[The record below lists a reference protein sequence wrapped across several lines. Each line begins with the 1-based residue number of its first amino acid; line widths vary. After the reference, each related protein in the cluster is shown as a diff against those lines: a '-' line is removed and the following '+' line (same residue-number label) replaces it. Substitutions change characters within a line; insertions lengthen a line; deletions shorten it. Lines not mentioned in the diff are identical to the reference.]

1 MRVSILDDYQD
12 CVRTLRAF
20 TLLRDHEVTI
30 HHEAVQ
36 DRQDLVGN
44 LANAE
49 ALVLIR
55 ERTRVDRLLIEQL
68 PNLRLVSQIG
78 KVADHIDLRACSE
91 RGITVCEGEG
101 SGASTAELTWGLVL
115 ASRRHIVGE
124 ANRLRAGAWQGYL
137 GQQLRGTQLGIWS
150 YGRVGRQ
157 VARYGQAFGM
167 RVIVWGGAA
176 STAAAI
182 QDGFEVAASR
192 QAFFAESDVV
202 SLHLR
207 LGPDTRGTVIDAD
220 LQAMKPS
227 ALLVNSS
234 RAELIAPGALVA
246 ALQAGRPG
254 FAAVDVFEREPVI
267 AADEPLLQLPNALC
281 TPHLGYVER
290 DNYERYFGIAFANIN
305 AFASGQPCNV
315 VRTQRGAS

>member
-20 TLLRDHEVTI
+20 TLLQGHEVTV
-30 HHEAVQ
+30 HRELAQ
-36 DRQDLVGN
+36 DPRELARK

-55 ERTRVDRLLIEQL
+55 ERTRVDRVLLEQL
-68 PNLRLVSQIG
+68 PHLRLVSQIG
-78 KVADHIDLRACSE
+78 KVAAHIDLQACSE
-91 RGITVCEGEG
+91 RGITVCEGQG
-101 SGASTAELTWGLVL
+101 SGAATAELTWALML
-115 ASRRHIVGE
+115 ASRRHIVDE
-124 ANRLRAGAWQGYL
+124 ANRLRAGAWQGSL
-137 GQQLRGTQLGIWS
+137 GQQLHGTQLGIWS
-150 YGRVGRQ
+150 YGRIGRQ
-157 VARYGQAFGM
+157 IARYGQAFGM

-182 QDGFEVAASR
+182 QDGFGVAASR

-207 LGPDTRGTVIDAD
+207 LVPDTRGVVTGAD

-246 ALQAGRPG
+246 ALKAGRPG
-254 FAAVDVFEREPVI
+254 FAAIDVFEREPVLG
-267 AADEPLLQLPNALC
+267 AADPLLQLPNALC

-290 DNYERYFGIAFANIN
+290 DNYERYFAIAFENIN
-305 AFASGQPCNV
+305 AFAAGQPRNV
-315 VRTQRGAS
+315 VVPAVAL